1 MKWSLLIVGLS
12 LVIVL
17 FTSESQSQFVRR
29 RRKKLVV
36 PPHDHENS
44 SPRLY
49 PERRGKSWGLY
60 SNLVL
65 GNLMIPKIPFSG
77 R

>member
-1 MKWSLLIVGLS
+1 MKWSLLIVALS

-17 FTSESQSQFVRR
+17 FSSESQSQFVRR

-36 PPHDHENS
+36 PAHENS

-49 PERRGKSWGLY
+49 PERRGKSLGLY
-60 SNLVL
+60 S
-65 GNLMIPKIPFSG
+65 STW
-77 R
+77 

>member
-1 MKWSLLIVGLS
+1 MRWSLLIVCLS
-12 LVIVL
+12 LVL

-36 PPHDHENS
+36 PPENN
-44 SPRLY
+44 SPGLY
-49 PERRGKSWGLY
+49 PERRGKS
-60 SNLVL
+60 LVL
-65 GNLMIPKIPFSG
+65 YLLSNLMIPKIPFSG